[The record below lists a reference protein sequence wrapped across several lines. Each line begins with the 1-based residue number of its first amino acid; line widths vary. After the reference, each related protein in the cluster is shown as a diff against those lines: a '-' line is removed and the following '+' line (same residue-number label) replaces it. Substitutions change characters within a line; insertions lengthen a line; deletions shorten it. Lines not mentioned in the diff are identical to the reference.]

1 MGREE
6 IFSKLNIRDY
16 NNELEKIL
24 EKKSFSEGTKN
35 ILLNILYKMETAYD
49 DYNKVKVY
57 TNSKKDMLEEM
68 LKIIKEDCDEI
79 ELVKPRLNEETK
91 LGDKK
96 FIVEENKIVSY
107 PNEKTVC
114 YGLYNLIKNRVSIK
128 AKYGFLKRPLEKL
141 LSKGKIVDEE
151 EIVRDF
157 DGWSWNV
164 VTEEIENYICN
175 IVYQNIK
182 ILVGNEFLQEQ
193 INKSKELDFIEELEL
208 KLKLNYGEEL
218 AQKILNDIYKIS
230 ILEEI
235 KNDNKKLKDFIKIEN
250 IMKKDLEKISNKEQY
265 LQELDTE
272 KKKIGKEIKRI
283 DEIMN
288 DTQILRKEFMQGN
301 LRREKKIFSL
311 SEYTELLKSR
321 REKLL
326 IKLKKC
332 SKLME
337 PFTYVQMKLKL
348 NENVKLFEELDLN
361 QYNEEKIFNELIN
374 LQKSFLKAFN
384 KTLKNIENKKEV
396 IEKIYVFRYY
406 KLIPINKTE
415 EIKDIKDLKTEIKRT
430 EKYLITKAC
439 NLRAINILC
448 NNVEKNYEIT
458 SDILKY
464 RIIDLEDMLLEAQKN
479 NDKFILKVYDDN
491 AIAGILQYETNE
503 DFNIKLNKKTKL
515 FI

>member
-96 FIVEENKIVSY
+96 FIVEENKIISY

-114 YGLYNLIKNRVSIK
+114 YGLNNLIKNRVSIK

-182 ILVGNEFLQEQ
+182 ILVGN
-193 INKSKELDFIEELEL
+193 
-208 KLKLNYGEEL
+208 
-218 AQKILNDIYKIS
+218 
-230 ILEEI
+230 
-235 KNDNKKLKDFIKIEN
+235 
-250 IMKKDLEKISNKEQY
+250 
-265 LQELDTE
+265 
-272 KKKIGKEIKRI
+272 
-283 DEIMN
+283 
-288 DTQILRKEFMQGN
+288 
-301 LRREKKIFSL
+301 
-311 SEYTELLKSR
+311 
-321 REKLL
+321 
-326 IKLKKC
+326 
-332 SKLME
+332 
-337 PFTYVQMKLKL
+337 
-348 NENVKLFEELDLN
+348 
-361 QYNEEKIFNELIN
+361 
-374 LQKSFLKAFN
+374 
-384 KTLKNIENKKEV
+384 
-396 IEKIYVFRYY
+396 
-406 KLIPINKTE
+406 
-415 EIKDIKDLKTEIKRT
+415 
-430 EKYLITKAC
+430 
-439 NLRAINILC
+439 
-448 NNVEKNYEIT
+448 
-458 SDILKY
+458 
-464 RIIDLEDMLLEAQKN
+464 
-479 NDKFILKVYDDN
+479 
-491 AIAGILQYETNE
+491 
-503 DFNIKLNKKTKL
+503 
-515 FI
+515 